1 MTAKLLIIEDDIE
14 LSETLRD
21 FFEQNGFE
29 AFKAN
34 TGSSGLKLF
43 FEQKPQLVV
52 LDVRLPDIT
61 GFEVITEIRKTD
73 CCTPV
78 IFMTGTELS
87 VASQVTGFGLGAIS
101 YLAKPVEPLVL
112 LAQVK
117 RLLLPSFSEIYNV
130 GSYSISFNSQ
140 SVYINGTEFVLREKD
155 AVLLEMLLKRVNL
168 VVPRKEIMIALWN
181 DAGINRNNQLDVAIN
196 RLKRVL
202 DHFPGLQIKSVY
214 GSGYR
219 LSIVG

>member
-1 MTAKLLIIEDDIE
+1 MAAKLLIIEDDIE

-87 VASQVTGFGLGAIS
+87 IESQVTGFSLGAIS
-101 YLAKPVEPLVL
+101 YLPKPVEPLVL
-112 LAQVK
+112 LAQVN
-117 RLLLPSFSEIYNV
+117 RLLLPAFSGIYNV
-130 GSYSISFNSQ
+130 GNLSVSFNNQ
-140 SVYINGTEFVLREKD
+140 SVYINGAEFVLREKD
-155 AVLLEMLLKRVNL
+155 VVLFELLLKRVNQ
-168 VVPRKEIMIALWN
+168 VVSRKEIMMSLWN
-181 DAGINRNNQLDVAIN
+181 DAGANRNNQLDVAIN
-196 RLKRVL
+196 RLKRIV
-202 DHFPGLQIKSVY
+202 DPFPDMQIKSVY
-214 GSGYR
+214 GNGYR
-219 LSIVG
+219 LTIVG